1 MKRLFLHCGFPKT
14 GTTSLQ
20 SWLTN
25 NPNILAKSNAV
36 YPSVMKDEEGL
47 GHHKLIHYALRGP
60 EQLARALEEGN
71 ENSGTSII
79 FSAEG
84 MANILGSES
93 VNGYTYFTRLVE
105 LLRCSY
111 SEVNLL
117 FTLRPVQSFMRSI
130 VVQNIIYDRAS
141 ATASELAPG
150 IVDTLCRCYMH
161 LNRLIPS
168 GAVRIFLY
176 SDSVN
181 QEIIQ
186 FISDQAIDVSQYR
199 STLPALHK
207 SGSDS
212 LLLLFMWMNKHSI
225 KLSSD
230 LHGYLCFNEDARIQL
245 DKVFAMAE
253 SLSGGFK
260 NYMTNWRMSVD
271 LAGSNTRFRQ
281 DLFSSIVNDSSSSA
295 RHFNSIYSILKS
307 HVLNDFA
314 CLVPDSI
321 IKLDYLNSL
330 ISNHIVS
337 EELGSTL
344 DSLRRNACLYLGKD
358 V

>member
-1 MKRLFLHCGFPKT
+1 MKKLFLHCGFPKT

-25 NPNILAKSNAV
+25 NPNTLAQSNAA
-36 YPSVMKDEEGL
+36 YPSEMKDDEGL
-47 GHHKLIHYALRGP
+47 GHHQLIHYALRGP
-60 EQLARALEEGN
+60 EELARALAEGH
-71 ENSGTSII
+71 EYSQTSII

-93 VNGYTYFTRLVE
+93 VNGYIFFARLVE
-105 LLRCSY
+105 LLQHSY

-117 FTLRPVQSFMRSI
+117 FTLRPVRTYMRSI
-130 VVQNIIYDRAS
+130 LVQNIIYDRVP
-141 ATASELAPG
+141 ATASESASG

-181 QEIIQ
+181 HDIIT
-186 FISDQAIDVSQYR
+186 FISGKRIDDARYR
-199 STLPALHK
+199 NTVPALHK

-212 LLLLFMWMNKHSI
+212 ILLLFMWMNKHSI

-230 LHGYLCFNEDARIQL
+230 LHGYICFNEDAKIQL

-253 SLSGGFK
+253 ARSEGFI
-260 NYMTNWRMSVD
+260 NYITNWRMPVD
-271 LAGSNTRFRQ
+271 LAGSNTRFHQ
-281 DLFSSIVNDSSSSA
+281 ELFSSIVNDNSCLSS
-295 RHFNSIYSILKS
+295 HFNDMHSILKS

-314 CLVPDSI
+314 CLVSDSI
-321 IKLDYLNSL
+321 IKLDYIHSL

-337 EELGSTL
+337 EELESTL
-344 DSLRRNACLYLGKD
+344 DSLRSNARICLGKE